1 VSAQGPSGASGADCP
16 GRVRLLVH
24 DVRHADTE
32 RASSGPLLGIVGDLD
47 VEGDEMR
54 LITLSELPVVELAQ
68 QVDRWLIGLGAEGP
82 DFIYTSLTAAD
93 EPGLLYFHA
102 AVPCWRVG
110 SVRAAEDREITTSL
124 RAVTAAAG
132 EYVAMV
138 ERLVRP
144 LGVDLPRFLR
154 DQAR

>member
-1 VSAQGPSGASGADCP
+1 MSSQDASGLNGAECP
-16 GRVRLLVH
+16 GRVRLAVR
-24 DVRHADTE
+24 DVRRADTGP
-32 RASSGPLLGIVGDLD
+32 SGPLLGIVGDLD

-54 LITLSELPVVELAQ
+54 LVTLSDLPVVELAL

-102 AVPCWRVG
+102 ATPCWRVG

-144 LGVDLPRFLR
+144 LGLDLPRFLR
-154 DQAR
+154 DQTR